1 MLTRHVQF
9 LTFAIVLALFASG
22 CSAPQQKQ
30 RVLWPLPPETP
41 RIEWLGTYGSED
53 DFPKSGVQKFNEQ
66 LAGKPEFAV
75 FKSPFGIAGDGH
87 GIVYIS
93 DSSDHNLRVYD
104 LNNYTV
110 NYFSK
115 EPLFD
120 RPAGLDI
127 DSAGNLYVV
136 DNGRRLVNVFDRDR
150 RPLRSFGL
158 SDLQAPAYIHID
170 EERDRVYVSDP
181 RVNKIVVYNL
191 AGVKQKEIGPQLAP
205 DVAFGSPQG
214 MATDKDGNL
223 YVAEMLSS
231 RISVLDVNGL
241 YQRSFGERGDA
252 FYQFEAPKDIAFDS
266 DGNLWV
272 IDNRR
277 PMIYTY
283 SPKGELLLTTG
294 TAARSYE
301 PLGFVA
307 PTAIHIAANDTI
319 YVSDRMNRRFSTWRY
334 LHEGYF
340 VENPLTPA
348 EKAALE
354 KTATDAQKRA
364 PAPAPNAP

>member
-1 MLTRHVQF
+1 M
-9 LTFAIVLALFASG
+9 
-22 CSAPQQKQ
+22 KK
-30 RVLWPLPPETP
+30 
-41 RIEWLGTYGSED
+41 LG
-53 DFPKSGVQKFNEQ
+53 EQ
-66 LAGKPEFAV
+66 IAGKPEHAV
-75 FKSPFGIAGDGH
+75 FKSPFGIAGAGD

-93 DSSDHNLRVYD
+93 DSNDKNLRVYD

-115 EPLFD
+115 EPIFD

-136 DNGRRLVNVFDRDR
+136 DNGRRLVSVFDRDR
-150 RPLRSFGL
+150 RPLRSFG
-158 SDLQAPAYIHID
+158 STDLQAPAYIHID
-170 EERDRVYVSDP
+170 EERDRIYVSDP
-181 RVNKIVVYNL
+181 RVNKIMVYNL
-191 AGVKQKEIGPQLAP
+191 AGVKQKEIGPQLTA
-205 DVAFGSPQG
+205 DLGFGSPQG
-214 MATDKDGNL
+214 MTTDKDGNL

-231 RISVLDVNGL
+231 RISVFDVNGL

-266 DGNLWV
+266 DDNLWV

-283 SPKGELLLTTG
+283 SPEGTLLLTTG
-294 TAARSYE
+294 TSARSDA

-307 PTAIHIAANDTI
+307 PTAIHIAPNNAI
-319 YVSDRMNRRFSTWRY
+319 YVSDRMNRRFSAWRY
-334 LHEGYF
+334 LHANYF
-340 VENPLTPA
+340 EEHPLTPV

-354 KTATDAQKRA
+354 KTATEAQKSP
-364 PAPAPNAP
+364 PAP